1 MSSQENQG
9 IVIEDIGNSMVKVR
23 ASRHGDCKNCGMCP
37 GADAMVIDAKNP
49 LEAKPGQHVIFE
61 IKQVNML
68 KAAFVVYI
76 LPLVAA
82 FLGVVIGGKLSG
94 YTGHAQSM
102 KAFQIGGGII
112 AFIISIIYV
121 KIFDKAA
128 YRDQNMQPVI
138 TRILY

>member
-9 IVIEDIGNSMVKVR
+9 IVIEDIGEGMVKVK
-23 ASRHGDCKNCGMCP
+23 ASRHGDCKNCGLCP
-37 GADAMVIDAKNP
+37 GADAMVVDARNP
-49 LEAKPGQHVIFE
+49 IGAKPGQHVIFE

-76 LPLVAA
+76 LPLLAA
-82 FLGVVIGGKLSG
+82 FLGAVIGGWLSG
-94 YTGHAQSM
+94 YMGHTQSM
-102 KAFQIGGGII
+102 RAFQIGGGII

-121 KIFDKAA
+121 KVFDKAA

-138 TRILY
+138 TRILS